1 MGKILEVTA
10 RPNKCP
16 KCGGE
21 ICDILY
27 GEPTPTWEEDYLKET
42 GHRAVLGGCIISE
55 DFPDF
60 VCAECGQEYIEKQE
74 IK

>member
-1 MGKILEVTA
+1 MKIIDVTT
-10 RPNKCP
+10 RPDKCP

-27 GEPTPTWEEDYLKET
+27 GEPTSTWEEDYKKET

-55 DFPDF
+55 DLPDF
-60 VCAECGQEYIEKQE
+60 VCVECGQEYREKIE
-74 IK
+74 IKK

>member
-1 MGKILEVTA
+1 MNNIDVTS

-16 KCGGE
+16 ICGGE

-27 GEPTPTWEEDYLKET
+27 GEPTSTWEEDYLKET

-55 DFPDF
+55 DCPDF
-60 VCAECGQEYIEKQE
+60 VCAECGQEFREKLE
-74 IK
+74 VK